1 MFTRT
6 IDQDN
11 GVLLNAAREGLGY
24 EIESEVIDMEP
35 FYFEGINVEKKMNL
49 KKTIRQLMSIMRQK
63 RLSSYWLS
71 AVLPSSCQARI
82 LLMKMMMN

>member
-1 MFTRT
+1 MFTDYRS
-6 IDQDN
+6 DN

-35 FYFEGINVEKKMNL
+35 FYFEGINVEKMNL

-63 RLSSYWLS
+63 PLSSCWLS